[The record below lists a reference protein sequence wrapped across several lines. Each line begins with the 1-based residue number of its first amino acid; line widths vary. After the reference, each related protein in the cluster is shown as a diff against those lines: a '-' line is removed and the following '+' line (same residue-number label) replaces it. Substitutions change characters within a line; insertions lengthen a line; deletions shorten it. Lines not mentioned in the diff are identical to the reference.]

1 MSNHKRKRGGKR
13 PLNPALI
20 YFKKEKDPKT
30 RTFKR
35 IVMMSHFDDD
45 EEEREIL
52 LKR

>member
-1 MSNHKRKRGGKR
+1 VSSHKRKRGGKR

-20 YFKKEKDPKT
+20 YLKKEKDPKT

-35 IVMMSHFDDD
+35 IVMMSQFDDD
-45 EEEREIL
+45 EDREIL